1 MTNFMPMLAL
11 KKTGPKSSPSLPA
24 RVTALIRD
32 HDDRSERLIG
42 WAQIGLVLIL
52 SALYVIAPRPTDA
65 PPRTLGD
72 PVPTVLTAYFVFTAI
87 RLFLAYR
94 GRVPGWILVIS
105 IIVDIGLLLALIWS
119 FHDNYGQPPA
129 FSLKVPTFVYIF
141 AIIAMRALRFDYRY
155 VLIAG
160 ITAAVGWALLVG
172 LAVMESPPNTITRN
186 FSTYLNSNH
195 ILIGAEFDKIITVL
209 MVTALLAAA
218 IRRAQNTL
226 HVAVR
231 EETAGKE
238 IRRFLSGGVA
248 DAITRSEHAIEAGE
262 AAERD
267 AAILMLDIRGFTRLS
282 ATLPPKAVVE
292 ILTGFHAQI
301 VPIIEQ
307 HGGVIDKFLGDGVM
321 ATFGAIEPSDTAAAD
336 AMRALET
343 IIAKTDLWSSAPH
356 TGPAQY
362 VLDVNG
368 AVASGTVVF
377 ATLGNGER
385 LEYTVIGEAAN
396 LAAKLEKH
404 NKIEETRALVCANT
418 YDLALAQGYTPAIP
432 HERRNRCR
440 VAGVPEPMDIV
451 ALAVQ

>member
-1 MTNFMPMLAL
+1 MTHSLRTLLSQNFAVN
-11 KKTGPKSSPSLPA
+11 TSRSFPA

-32 HDDRSERLIG
+32 HDDRSERIIG
-42 WAQIGLVLIL
+42 WAQLGLVLIL
-52 SALYVIAPRPTDA
+52 SALYIIAPRPADA
-65 PPRTLGD
+65 PPRMLGD
-72 PVPTVLTAYFVFTAI
+72 PVPTVLSAYFVFTAF

-94 GRVPGWILVIS
+94 GRIPGWILLIS
-105 IIVDIGLLLALIWS
+105 IIVDVGLLLALIWS

-155 VLIAG
+155 VLAAG
-160 ITAAVGWALLVG
+160 VAAAVGWALLVG
-172 LAVMESPPNTITRN
+172 LAVMESPPDTITRN

-209 MVTALLAAA
+209 MVTVLLAAA

-238 IRRFLSGGVA
+238 IRRFLSGGVV
-248 DAITRSEHAIEAGE
+248 DAITQSEHAIEAGE
-262 AAERD
+262 AAERH

-282 ATLPPKAVVE
+282 TTLPPKAVVE
-292 ILTGFHAQI
+292 VLTGFHARI
-301 VPIIEQ
+301 VPIIEK

-321 ATFGAIEPSDTAAAD
+321 ATFGAIEPSPTAAAD
-336 AMRALET
+336 AVRALEE
-343 IIAKTDLWSSAPH
+343 IMAEADLWGHAPH
-356 TGPAQY
+356 AGPA
-362 VLDVNG
+362 LEING
-368 AVASGTVVF
+368 AVASGAVVF

-404 NKIEETRALVCANT
+404 NKIEATRALVCANT
-418 YDLALAQGYTPAIP
+418 YDLAVAQGYSPTRA
-432 HERRNRCR
+432 HERRGQCR
-440 VAGVPEPMDIV
+440 GAGVLEPMDIV
-451 ALAVQ
+451 ALAVHS